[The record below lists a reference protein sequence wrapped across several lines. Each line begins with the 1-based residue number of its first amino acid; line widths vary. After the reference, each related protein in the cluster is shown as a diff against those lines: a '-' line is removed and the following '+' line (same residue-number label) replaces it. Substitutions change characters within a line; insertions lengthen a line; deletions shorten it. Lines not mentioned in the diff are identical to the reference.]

1 MEIKSYRVAH
11 DLSMICPLHIIDNDW
26 KKSYSSSVMLKGAVE
41 HPMDVVTLRTGLR
54 VDVIP
59 AWEGRR
65 EAVRPR
71 RGSGNR
77 RLYTDDDIRRLG
89 LIRRTVEAGRQI
101 GQVARLSNAD
111 LREYLSASRLRPPRL
126 PESVR

>member
-1 MEIKSYRVAH
+1 M
-11 DLSMICPLHIIDNDW
+11 
-26 KKSYSSSVMLKGAVE
+26 G
-41 HPMDVVTLRTGLR
+41 VVTRRTGLR

-59 AWEGRR
+59 AWERRR
-65 EAVRPR
+65 EAVQPR

-111 LREYLSASRLRPPRL
+111 LREYLSASRLQPPRL
-126 PESVR
+126 PGSVR